1 MTAAPTILHD
11 DDKVRV
17 GAWGDVIFEAWR
29 AGATAQLFRDL
40 LRIEIAYASSQPDRK
55 ASVFSIIPVEGI
67 TLMDADARREL
78 DARIKA
84 VEPHLRAT
92 VILMPA
98 SGFGASIVRGII
110 AGVAQLTSRKVPMK
124 VVASPEEGIRWLAPL
139 LPAPGG
145 DRISPLDLRRAYDAI
160 VV

>member
-1 MTAAPTILHD
+1 MTGAPTILHD
-11 DDKVRV
+11 DDRVRV
-17 GAWGDVIFEAWR
+17 AAWRDVIFEAWR
-29 AGATAQLFRDL
+29 GGATAQLFRDL
-40 LRIEIAYASSQPDRK
+40 RRIEIDYASSQPDRK

-67 TLMDADARREL
+67 GLMDADARGEL

-84 VEPHLRAT
+84 VEPYLRAT

-98 SGFGASIVRGII
+98 SGFAASIVRGII

-124 VVASPEEGIRWLAPL
+124 VVASPEEGVRWLVPL

-145 DRISPLDLRRAYDAI
+145 DRISAIDLRRAYDA
-160 VV
+160 VAL

>member
-17 GAWGDVIFEAWR
+17 AAWGDVLFEAWR
-29 AGATAQLFRDL
+29 GGATAQLFRDL
-40 LRIEIAYASSQPDRK
+40 RRIEIEYASSRPDRK
-55 ASVFSIIPVEGI
+55 ASVFSIIPVAGI
-67 TLMDADARREL
+67 SLLPADARSEL

-84 VEPHLRAT
+84 VEPYLRAT

-98 SGFGASIVRGII
+98 RGFGASIVRGII
-110 AGVAQLTSRKVPMK
+110 AGVAQLTSRKVPMN
-124 VVASPEEGIRWLAPL
+124 VVASPEEGIRWLVPL

-145 DRISPLDLRRAYDAI
+145 DRVSPVDLRRAYDAI
-160 VV
+160 AV